1 MRTDTEILKDLI
13 DAVVEHEGDR
23 NTELEFYDRYGMD
36 SAWWTDEQTEEHDEI
51 LDAEN
56 KSHDRLLALYREATG
71 DNELWF

>member
-23 NTELEFYDRYGMD
+23 NTELEFYDHHGMD

-51 LDAEN
+51 LDACH
-56 KSHDRLLALYREATG
+56 KSHDRLLALCVEATG